1 MNLTDGL
8 LGRSSVTIN
17 ILKNCGALAQKHSE
31 KFDASPNDRELTDEH
46 SSVELQGLM
55 RLSVAGDRI
64 PTVEIGRS
72 GNPVDCSSQR
82 CRADRQSG
90 VDGCGSERVDR
101 ERAVSGA
108 GGTSLSI
115 APGSN
120 TDRSL
125 TSISDTGCL
134 L

>member
-8 LGRSSVTIN
+8 LGRGSVTIN

-31 KFDASPNDRELTDEH
+31 KFDASPNDRELTDEY
-46 SSVELQGLM
+46 SCVELQGLM

-64 PTVEIGRS
+64 LTVEIGRS

-90 VDGCGSERVDR
+90 VDRCGSEGVAGPRASSVGRGRDIIVDR
-101 ERAVSGA
+101 PKAA
-108 GGTSLSI
+108 IPI
-115 APGSN
+115 A
-120 TDRSL
+120 L
-125 TSISDTGCL
+125 
-134 L
+134 